1 MEYGPTTMKAA
12 QRPIVVTGLGVI
24 SPLGNDLATTWQR
37 LTHSE
42 SGVATLDELM
52 AEELP
57 VKIAAK
63 VQGFNPED
71 YLDRKEARRLAA
83 FTHYAVAA
91 ADEGLRMACLD
102 LEHEDRTR
110 VGVEIGS
117 ALGGSSII
125 EEQRLVFQ
133 QRGPKG
139 VNPSLIPAILIN
151 TAACYVS
158 IHFGARG
165 PIGAPV
171 AACATGTVAVGN
183 AARVLALG
191 EADVMIC
198 GGTDSV
204 LTPFSITAFS
214 RLGAL
219 SSRPVPPQ
227 EACAPFDRDRD
238 GTVLG
243 EGAAILVLETLD
255 HAQDRGARIL
265 AEVAGYCLTGDAY
278 HTVAPAPSGEGAARA
293 IRGALLDARTAP
305 ESLDWICAHG
315 TGTQM
320 NDLAETLAIKQALGE
335 AALRVPVSSIKASL
349 GHMLGGAGA
358 ISCVA
363 AVQAILFG
371 LLPPT
376 LNYHTLDPQCDLDY
390 VPNQARQKPV
400 ANVLVN
406 SFGFGGQNACLV
418 FRSAR

>member
-1 MEYGPTTMKAA
+1 MKAA
-12 QRPIVVTGLGVI
+12 QRPIVVTGMGAI
-24 SPLGNDLATTWQR
+24 SPLGNDLPSTWER
-37 LTHSE
+37 LIRAE
-42 SGVATLDELM
+42 SAVTTLDELM
-52 AEELP
+52 AEDLP
-57 VKIAAK
+57 VRIAAK
-63 VQGFNPED
+63 VRGFNPED

-91 ADEGLRMACLD
+91 ANEALRMASLD

-110 VGVEIGS
+110 VGVEVGS
-117 ALGGSSII
+117 ALGGTSII

-133 QRGPKG
+133 ERGPKG
-139 VNPSLIPAILIN
+139 VNPSLIPATLIN

-158 IHFGARG
+158 IHIGAKG

-171 AACATGTVAVGN
+171 AACATGTVAVGT
-183 AARVLALG
+183 AARALAIG

-219 SSRPVPPQ
+219 SSRAVPPQ

-243 EGAAILVLETLD
+243 EGAAVLVLETLD
-255 HAQDRGARIL
+255 HAQKRGARIL
-265 AEVAGYCLTGDAY
+265 AEVSGFCVTGDAY
-278 HTVAPAPSGEGAARA
+278 HTVAPEPSGEGAARA

-305 ESLDWICAHG
+305 EQLDWICAHG

-320 NDLAETLAIKQALGE
+320 NDLAETLAIKQALGK
-335 AALRVPVSSIKASL
+335 AAFGVPVTSIKASV

-358 ISCVA
+358 ISCLA
-363 AVQAILFG
+363 AVQAILCG
-371 LLPPT
+371 ILPPT
-376 LNYHTLDPQCDLDY
+376 LNYHTPDPQCDLDY
-390 VPNQARQKPV
+390 VPNVARQKPV
-400 ANVLVN
+400 SNVLVN

-418 FRSAR
+418 FRKAE